1 MIDSI
6 TGGFLGK
13 LNENNKSSSEKFM
26 NNFMKKLNNDEFK
39 KDLPSTY
46 EKFDLDEST
55 VNLELEKYNKLLNS
69 DNMKLV
75 MKKD

>member
-1 MIDSI
+1 M
-6 TGGFLGK
+6 
-13 LNENNKSSSEKFM
+13 E
-26 NNFMKKLNNDEFK
+26 KLNNDEFK
-39 KDLPSTY
+39 EDLPSTH

>member
-1 MIDSI
+1 MKFIQSLILIDSI

-26 NNFMKKLNNDEFK
+26 NNFMEKLNNDEFK
-39 KDLPSTY
+39 KDLPSTQ

-55 VNLELEKYNKLLNS
+55 LI
-69 DNMKLV
+69 
-75 MKKD
+75 

>member
-1 MIDSI
+1 M
-6 TGGFLGK
+6 
-13 LNENNKSSSEKFM
+13 M
-26 NNFMKKLNNDEFK
+26 NLKKICLQLMKNLF
-39 KDLPSTY
+39 
-46 EKFDLDEST
+46 DEST

>member
-1 MIDSI
+1 M
-6 TGGFLGK
+6 
-13 LNENNKSSSEKFM
+13 M
-26 NNFMKKLNNDEFK
+26 NLKKICLH
-39 KDLPSTY
+39 

>member
-1 MIDSI
+1 MEYWDLYDYK
-6 TGGFLGK
+6 G
-13 LNENNKSSSEKFM
+13 NKKD
-26 NNFMKKLNNDEFK
+26 KIALRGTKLNNDEFK
-39 KDLPSTY
+39 KDLPSTH